1 MSVLMF
7 GEKPAP
13 WLATCTVQ
21 ELAQEKETFPLAS
34 QVMQQDL
41 YVDDLISGSSSP
53 EEVKELRCQVQA
65 MMQAGGFLMRK
76 WVCPVESVMTSI
88 PEKLR
93 GSFNLIQISND
104 ASVKTLGIQWNPL
117 LDEFTFTVNPSNP
130 KYILTKRFILSETS
144 KIFDPLGWLAP
155 TITKAKILLQN
166 LWREEIGW
174 DDP

>member
-1 MSVLMF
+1 MYRMVKVNPSNYHHQRILWRQSPKNPLQDYQMSVLMF

-13 WLATCTVQ
+13 WLATRTVQ
-21 ELAQEKETFPLAS
+21 ELARLEKENFPLAS
-34 QVMQQDL
+34 QIMQQDL

-93 GSFNLIQISND
+93 GSFNLIPISND
-104 ASVKTLGIQWNPL
+104 ASVKTL
-117 LDEFTFTVNPSNP
+117 
-130 KYILTKRFILSETS
+130 
-144 KIFDPLGWLAP
+144 
-155 TITKAKILLQN
+155 
-166 LWREEIGW
+166 
-174 DDP
+174 